1 MVVVP
6 IGVLIALVVG
16 VLMGDLTV
24 KEGITAIAAVATAAV
39 AFAATWN

>member
-24 KEGITAIAAVATAAV
+24 KEGITAIGAVATAAV